1 MKIITEIIWGFCRL
15 LGYTCQLAALT
26 GLMVLALIAVW
37 RFAGWLME

>member
-26 GLMVLALIAVW
+26 GLLILALILMW
-37 RFAGWLME
+37 RIAGWLTE